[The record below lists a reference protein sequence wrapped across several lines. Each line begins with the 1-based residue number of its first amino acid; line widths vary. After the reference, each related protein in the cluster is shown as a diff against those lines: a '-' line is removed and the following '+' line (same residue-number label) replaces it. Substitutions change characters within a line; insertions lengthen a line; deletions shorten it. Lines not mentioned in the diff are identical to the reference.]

1 MAEAAGP
8 WGRLLRVG
16 GLALV
21 AVGVLMSVA
30 ILLHPVYETVT
41 PIIASEVRLVAAH
54 IAYGLSWLLVVLG
67 LPGLWVALGRSYP
80 QDAGSTA
87 PFLSAVPLVARL
99 NGAPFTKRS
108 STWEH

>member
-21 AVGVLMSVA
+21 AVGVLMGVA
-30 ILLHPVYETVT
+30 ILLHLIYETVT
-41 PIIASEVRLVAAH
+41 PITASEVRPVAAH
-54 IAYGLSWLLVVLG
+54 IAYALSGLLVVVG
-67 LPGLWVALGRSYP
+67 LPGLWVAQPLPASGC
-80 QDAGSTA
+80 GKHC
-87 PFLSAVPLVARL
+87 AVPQRRPTGRAAQR
-99 NGAPFTKRS
+99 GPFTRRS